1 MSMKIDRN
9 FSMDNDSAVS
19 NDNRKWTK
27 FKSVDARALNLNV
40 PADPIEAKRKNV
52 RKQAMKLITDAWGR
66 DEKASKGIDDMRNEK
81 RSKID
86 ELDELKSKSSSL
98 EDSKRFLK
106 EEYGVADDSQE
117 QKDLELL
124 EKYQNN
130 KIGSS
135 FDSFSEEEKARLK
148 ELQNTP
154 LTEYQRKA
162 LEINDAKAKLDK
174 EVNRKNDELKG
185 MTQAI
190 TDAKIEQLKSQDML
204 KAQNAADT
212 ILDAVNKDIIN
223 MLVDESKKHIDEVQK
238 KEQEESETDVKKQSV
253 DHIAKAQ
260 EEISKMLKDK
270 NLINEDLLG
279 IEIDLNF

>member
-9 FSMDNDSAVS
+9 FNMDNDAAV
-19 NDNRKWTK
+19 RK
-27 FKSVDARALNLNV
+27 FKSVDARALNLNA
-40 PADPIEAKRKNV
+40 PADPIEAKRQNV
-52 RKQAMKLITDAWGR
+52 QKQAMKLITDAWDR

-86 ELDELKSKSSSL
+86 ELNELKSKSSSL
-98 EDSKRFLK
+98 EDSKKLLR

-148 ELQNTP
+148 ELKNTP
-154 LTEYQRKA
+154 LTEYQRRA
-162 LEINDAKAKLDK
+162 LEFNDAKARLDK

-212 ILDAVNKDIIN
+212 ILDAVNKDIVN
-223 MLVDESKKHIDEVQK
+223 MLVDESKKHIDEVQN
-238 KEQEESETDVKKQSV
+238 KEQEESETDVKKQPV

-260 EEISKMLKDK
+260 QEISKMLKEK